1 MPGPGTR
8 WLRDS
13 DDARGRS
20 VGAEIATRSRLAN
33 AMLDRDVARERA
45 VDAVAIPDVRDSQ
58 T

>member
-1 MPGPGTR
+1 M
-8 WLRDS
+8 
-13 DDARGRS
+13 RGRS

-45 VDAVAIPDVRDSQ
+45 VDAVAIPDVRDGQ